1 MIIQVFDPPMCC
13 STGVCGPAVDPELVR
28 FAADL
33 QWLQSQRVEVMR
45 YNLSQQPAA
54 FVSTPAVKAALAKVG
69 NRCLPLTLVDGTIV
83 CEGHYPTREMLAG
96 IAGVPLVSAPK
107 PASSCCCGPAPA
119 PASFVKKGSG
129 ESSGCC

>member
-33 QWLQSQRVEVMR
+33 QWLQSQRVEVVR

-54 FVSTPAVKAALAKVG
+54 FVSTPAVKAALAKAG
-69 NRCLPLTLVDGTIV
+69 NRYARPRGMAGGPLMHNRYTINRSDTACAV
-83 CEGHYPTREMLAG
+83 VMVSKDPSPTGAG
-96 IAGVPLVSAPK
+96 RSR
-107 PASSCCCGPAPA
+107 
-119 PASFVKKGSG
+119 
-129 ESSGCC
+129 